1 MNIPDGKQQTFTEIT
16 PSGFEEVSDGY
27 LIFLIS
33 ENHYPLDNTQ
43 AREIVNSNRN
53 IGVIKV
59 SKDLTTIMTSGDKVE
74 GGYFTYDR

>member
-1 MNIPDGKQQTFTEIT
+1 MFSEISPT
-16 PSGFEEVSDGY
+16 GFEEVPEGY

-43 AREIVNSNRN
+43 ARNIVNSNRN

-59 SKDLTTIMTSGDKVE
+59 SKDLETIMTTGDKE
-74 GGYFTYDR
+74 TGGYYGYD